1 MTAFFTSGAL
11 APRPFGRTGLQVTP
25 LCIGC
30 APLASMPNVFY
41 PVPEEQAVAVLR
53 TVFQGPINFLDT
65 AAAYGDGE
73 SERRIG
79 IVLREL
85 GGLPPTY
92 VLATKADRDFQT
104 GDFSGEQTKRSIERS
119 LRLLGVDQLQIVHLH
134 DPENCRFED
143 LMARGGAVEVLHWHD
158 PAGARGAN
166 RGSGAPPDPR

>member
-1 MTAFFTSGAL
+1 MWVMIS
-11 APRPFGRTGLQVTP
+11 GRTGLRVTP

-30 APLASMPNVFY
+30 APLASLPSVFY

-53 TVFQGPINFLDT
+53 TVFHSPINFLDT

-85 GGLPPTY
+85 GGLPPGY

-104 GDFSGEQTKRSIERS
+104 GDFSGEQTKR
-119 LRLLGVDQLQIVHLH
+119 
-134 DPENCRFED
+134 
-143 LMARGGAVEVLHWHD
+143 
-158 PAGARGAN
+158 
-166 RGSGAPPDPR
+166 

>member
-1 MTAFFTSGAL
+1 MTAFFTSGAV
-11 APRPFGRTGLQVTP
+11 ARRPFGRTGLHVTP

-41 PVPEEQAVAVLR
+41 PVPEEQALAVLR
-53 TVFQGPINFLDT
+53 AAFHSPINFLDT

-85 GGLPPTY
+85 GGLPPEY
-92 VLATKADRDFQT
+92 VLATKADRDLQT

-119 LRLLGVDQLQIVHLH
+119 LRLLGVDRLQIVHLH
-134 DPENCRFED
+134 DPENCTFED
-143 LMARGGAVEVLHWHD
+143 LMARGGAVEVLQQYKE
-158 PAGARGAN
+158 AGVIGAL
-166 RGSGAPPDPR
+166 G